1 MRASSSTA
9 SSSPSKCFIS
19 FQLMPLR
26 IALQPWMSY
35 QVRWRWCLW
44 CLLCPLQSSI
54 LIWIFLKM
62 RNEIGVLPTW
72 IKIWNEFINVELS
85 ILSSN
90 VFFRL
95 LIWCKRITFV
105 IRFFLFSLLRLLLN
119 IIQTS
124 QLLIIFWIH
133 FFDEFGSWHKLH
145 ASF

>member
-105 IRFFLFSLLRLLLN
+105 IRFFSIFFVETTLEYNSNVPTVNNILNTFLRR
-119 IIQTS
+119 IRIM
-124 QLLIIFWIH
+124 
-133 FFDEFGSWHKLH
+133 
-145 ASF
+145 A

>member
-105 IRFFLFSLLRLLLN
+105 IRFFSIFFVETSLEYNSYVPTVNNILNTFLRR
-119 IIQTS
+119 IRIM
-124 QLLIIFWIH
+124 
-133 FFDEFGSWHKLH
+133 
-145 ASF
+145 A

>member
-9 SSSPSKCFIS
+9 SSLPSKCFIS

-72 IKIWNEFINVELS
+72 IKIWNEFINVVYTVLKC
-85 ILSSN
+85 
-90 VFFRL
+90 FFRL

-105 IRFFLFSLLRLLLN
+105 IRFFLFSLLRLVLN

-124 QLLIIFWIH
+124 QLLIIFWIL
-133 FFDEFGSWHKLH
+133 FFRRILNT
-145 ASF
+145 SFRPIRFMA